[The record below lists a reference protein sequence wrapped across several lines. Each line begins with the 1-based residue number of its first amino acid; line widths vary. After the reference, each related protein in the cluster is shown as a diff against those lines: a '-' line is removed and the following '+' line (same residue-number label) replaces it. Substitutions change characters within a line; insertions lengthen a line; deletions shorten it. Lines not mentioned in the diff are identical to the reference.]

1 MNTKTET
8 NNKGIRF
15 AISKFKLE
23 TGFYLTPDIR
33 RMWTVARDEIAAVE
47 GINTV
52 VEKGSRFHQIAVESL
67 PGYLFTFENITM
79 MHKYDVY
86 DALCLAAT
94 RSHKRWARRFAK
106 RAI

>member
-23 TGFYLTPDIR
+23 TGFYITPDIR
-33 RMWTVARDEIAAVE
+33 RMWEVARDEISMVE
-47 GINTV
+47 GINPM
-52 VEKGSRFHQIAVESL
+52 VEKGSRFHQLAVESL

-79 MHKYDVY
+79 MHEYDVY
-86 DALCLAAT
+86 DALYLAAT
-94 RSHKRWARRFAK
+94 RSHKRWVRRSAK